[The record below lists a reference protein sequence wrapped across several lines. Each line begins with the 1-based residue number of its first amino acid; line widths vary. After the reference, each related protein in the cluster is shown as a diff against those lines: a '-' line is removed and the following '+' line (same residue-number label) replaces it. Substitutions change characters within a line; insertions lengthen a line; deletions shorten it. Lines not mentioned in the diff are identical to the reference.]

1 MPYTTSRRMFLLST
15 PLGEDALLIQQ
26 FEGSEGISRLFEF
39 RLLMLSEDDSVA
51 AGDLVGKRVTLR
63 IETAEGERYWLG
75 MVSAFERVGRVPDP
89 AGSEAEMTSYR
100 CEVVPWLWFLTLHKD
115 TRVFQEQ
122 SVPEIIE
129 ALLGEFEFKDYE
141 VSCKD
146 KHPKRTYCTQYN
158 ETVFDFISRLM
169 EEEGIFYFFRHPADG
184 HGAETMVFSDHKDI
198 HPALDPDT
206 IRMDQAGSVDEA
218 DTVATLLHRQH
229 MRSGKVTL
237 RDFNFE
243 RPTDRMEVSVDSLV
257 RIGDNA
263 KYEVYDYPGLYAQRN
278 DGEEAARRIMEIEEA
293 RHEIL
298 DGTGNVRAL
307 VPGHRFTLAD
317 HPQDALNEEYVVTS
331 VRHSGSNNLGN
342 DGGPS
347 SYGNSF
353 TCIPSRVQYREPRR
367 TPRPHVAGV
376 QTAIVTGPRGNE
388 IYIDDYGRVKVQF
401 HWDRQGTYDDKSSCW
416 VRVAQGHAGAKW
428 GSFMPPRI
436 GEEVLVAFEHGDPDR
451 PYVIGSLYNAD
462 NMPPYPPGEA
472 TKSTFKSNSS
482 KGGGGFNELRF
493 EDKAGSEEIFMHAQK
508 DLQTRVQKNA
518 SATIGAN
525 KQLTVGGN
533 RSDHVGGE
541 QHIVV
546 DKHNFVDVKQ
556 DSHLNIGMNAAI
568 ATGMNLHVASG
579 TDTCLDAGTKVHVK
593 AGVNLVLEAGVMISL
608 KVGGSSITIGPA
620 GVTLDGP
627 LVRINCGGS
636 PLAAMKGE
644 KPDKAKKAGEAI
656 AGKAGKISN
665 PGQQTQAKALR
676 RAAAQAQPF
685 CAECQAARAALA
697 AMGR

>member
-1 MPYTTSRRMFLLST
+1 MALLFKIFVLLNVTAPTEIYTDVHTRSRH
-15 PLGEDALLIQQ
+15 DALP
-26 FEGSEGISRLFEF
+26 
-39 RLLMLSEDDSVA
+39 MC
-51 AGDLVGKRVTLR
+51 
-63 IETAEGERYWLG
+63 IETAKGGRYCRG
-75 MVSAFERVGRVPDP
+75 MVSAFVLVGRVPDP
-89 AGSEAEMTSYR
+89 AGSEAEITSYR

-169 EEEGIFYFFRHPADG
+169 EEEGIFYFFRHPAEG

-367 TPRPHVAGV
+367 TPRPH
-376 QTAIVTGPRGNE
+376 E
-388 IYIDDYGRVKVQF
+388 IGR
-401 HWDRQGTYDDKSSCW
+401 
-416 VRVAQGHAGAKW
+416 A
-428 GSFMPPRI
+428 
-436 GEEVLVAFEHGDPDR
+436 
-451 PYVIGSLYNAD
+451 
-462 NMPPYPPGEA
+462 
-472 TKSTFKSNSS
+472 
-482 KGGGGFNELRF
+482 
-493 EDKAGSEEIFMHAQK
+493 
-508 DLQTRVQKNA
+508 
-518 SATIGAN
+518 
-525 KQLTVGGN
+525 
-533 RSDHVGGE
+533 HV
-541 QHIVV
+541 
-546 DKHNFVDVKQ
+546 
-556 DSHLNIGMNAAI
+556 
-568 ATGMNLHVASG
+568 
-579 TDTCLDAGTKVHVK
+579 
-593 AGVNLVLEAGVMISL
+593 
-608 KVGGSSITIGPA
+608 
-620 GVTLDGP
+620 
-627 LVRINCGGS
+627 
-636 PLAAMKGE
+636 
-644 KPDKAKKAGEAI
+644 
-656 AGKAGKISN
+656 
-665 PGQQTQAKALR
+665 
-676 RAAAQAQPF
+676 
-685 CAECQAARAALA
+685 
-697 AMGR
+697 